1 MEQKEPQQVIGV
13 GTLKVQPD
21 MSAVHKELDD
31 IERRFEALGDIAKK
45 ITAGGD
51 GQPGQIPQP
60 NSDQAAFELDRADE
74 SRWREDVL
82 DILRDMRDTLK
93 EMQNSG
99 DV

>member
-45 ITAGGD
+45 ITVGGD
-51 GQPGQIPQP
+51 GQSQVPQP
-60 NSDQAAFELDRADE
+60 GSEQASAELDRADE
-74 SRWREDVL
+74 ARWRVEVL
-82 DILRDMRDTLK
+82 EILREMRETLK
-93 EMQNSG
+93 EIQNSG